1 MNESDSNNKDKAKD
15 TKLKGQ
21 KCPPAMLEANPYDIG
36 KWVLKITNFV
46 PYKDFPELYS

>member
-21 KCPPAMLEANPYDIG
+21 KCPPAMLEAYPYDTG
-36 KWVLKITNFV
+36 K
-46 PYKDFPELYS
+46 